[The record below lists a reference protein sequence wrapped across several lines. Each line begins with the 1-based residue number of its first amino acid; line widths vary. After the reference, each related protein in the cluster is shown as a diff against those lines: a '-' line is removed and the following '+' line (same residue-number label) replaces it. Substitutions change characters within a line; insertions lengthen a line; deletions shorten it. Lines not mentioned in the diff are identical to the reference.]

1 MDNDDRIHRIQILE
15 KRHKQL
21 HSVIEAL
28 EAEKA
33 PEEYIKRA
41 KVEKLKARD
50 EMAALR
56 EYLRLSEI
64 TVDKTEVM

>member
-1 MDNDDRIHRIQILE
+1 
-15 KRHKQL
+15 
-21 HSVIEAL
+21 VIEAL

-56 EYLRLSEI
+56 EYLRLSGI
-64 TVDKTEVM
+64 MVDKTEVM